1 MRDFK
6 DLFGALA
13 EFIDLTFESH
23 SFNRIGDILNVYH
36 SFICQRMEY
45 VTGLDSLLSSLLVS
59 KNKIYPFMK
68 IFRYVVGLKCLS
80 HDFEEKSWI
89 AFCPWRQLNIFDSF
103 LVLSHPKVQVENV
116 SEERSI

>member
-1 MRDFK
+1 MRNFK
-6 DLFGALA
+6 DLFWALA
-13 EFIDLTFESH
+13 EFIDLAFESH
-23 SFNRIGDILNVYH
+23 SFNRISDILNVYH

-45 VTGLDSLLSSLLVS
+45 VTGLNRLLSSLLVS
-59 KNKIYPFMK
+59 KNEINPFVK

-89 AFCPWRQLNIFDSF
+89 AFCPWRQFDIFDSF
-103 LVLSHPKVQVENV
+103 FVLSDSKVQVENV